1 MHDDERI
8 TLKEQIAAGGVT
20 LSADGRIIYLRRC
33 KACKRDNKREFLMD
47 GICGHCGWEP
57 TARERY
63 DVKHGL
69 IE

>member
-1 MHDDERI
+1 MNENTVTLDD
-8 TLKEQIAAGGVT
+8 QIKAGGVT
-20 LSADGRIIYLRRC
+20 LSADGKTIYLRRC
-33 KACKRDNKREFLMD
+33 QACKRDNKRESLKD

-69 IE
+69 VEY